1 MAEETTTEK
10 KVATR
15 KIKGDPVIWG
25 VFIMLCIISIIEVFS
40 ASSNLTYKTSNY
52 WGPICKHVFLLG

>member
-10 KVATR
+10 KVVTR

-40 ASSNLTYKTSNY
+40 ASSNFKVCSSF
-52 WGPICKHVFLLG
+52 H

>member
-25 VFIMLCIISIIEVFS
+25 VFIMLCIISINGWRFS
-40 ASSNLTYKTSNY
+40 QYKHC
-52 WGPICKHVFLLG
+52 IVC